1 MYQRENCWR
10 FYGHFFEIM
19 DPITSSAE
27 KLDPEMDMVIHFC
40 SLRNILSDK
49 ISFDPSDEA
58 IKATKFPLRKSSCFQ
73 NISECKNGKAV
84 SKEDER
90 ANKTQ
95 EETSNN
101 MNWYNYQ
108 QVTKEF
114 AKPSEYQEVP
124 EDMTWYNDEMVEDT
138 ICLGAT
144 FIITITLLCVLVYC
158 YFYKDYN

>member
-1 MYQRENCWR
+1 MVT
-10 FYGHFFEIM
+10 FFEIM
-19 DPITSSAE
+19 DPITTSTE
-27 KLDPEMDMVIHFC
+27 KLEPEMDMVIHFC
-40 SLRNILSDK
+40 SLRNILTDK
-49 ISFDPSDEA
+49 ISFDPLDESVTV
-58 IKATKFPLRKSSCFQ
+58 TKFPLRKSSCCH

-84 SKEDER
+84 SKENEKT
-90 ANKTQ
+90 NKTQ
-95 EETSNN
+95 EKTED

-114 AKPSEYQEVP
+114 GKPCEYQEVP
-124 EDMTWYNDEMVEDT
+124 EDMYWYNDELVEDT